1 MKKSICILINP
12 STRPL
17 EFTIGHEFIGKYQE
31 FVLVDA
37 NLDFLD
43 YLALQ
48 LENMDKSVMIIDR
61 LDELYRYVC
70 HSRAGRQETI
80 EFRFFLIKEYRKTK

>member
-1 MKKSICILINP
+1 MKKSICILINL
-12 STRPL
+12 STRPPEL
-17 EFTIGHEFIGKYQE
+17 TIRHEFIGKYQE

-43 YLALQ
+43 HLALQ

-70 HSRAGRQETI
+70 HSRADIQDSI
-80 EFRFFLIKEYRKTK
+80 EFRFF